1 MYNVILVFLK
11 GFGEVDYDYDSV
23 GDSDDFDIRSA
34 ADNFELPTAATAA
47 SPIAAAPAPIIPPQ
61 VGSSYTNNVIISR

>member
-23 GDSDDFDIRSA
+23 GDSDDFDIRTA
-34 ADNFELPTAATAA
+34 ADNSELPTAAT
-47 SPIAAAPAPIIPPQ
+47 AAPAPIIPPQ
-61 VGSSYTNNVIISR
+61 VGSSYTNNVTYFEIKIR